1 MHGGAVILL
10 AYLVKSFCTNTCID
24 YTFSFG
30 ASNIFLKHEA
40 ILKLLF
46 FHKIKT
52 ETESENETVTILAV
66 MYLVIYMPCWIVGI
80 SCVGTAG
87 GQGTSK

>member
-1 MHGGAVILL
+1 MLSRRAGL
-10 AYLVKSFCTNTCID
+10 T
-24 YTFSFG
+24 
-30 ASNIFLKHEA
+30 ASAALSCLKHEA
-40 ILKLLF
+40 ILKLQF

-52 ETESENETVTILAV
+52 KTESENETVTILAV